1 MKEGNLFLGAG
12 EVNMLKTFSVYDARL
27 SGSAAGGLEGLAMPA
42 APRPEE
48 EVNEALRKVEDF
60 VPPLTV

>member
-1 MKEGNLFLGAG
+1 M
-12 EVNMLKTFSVYDARL
+12 
-27 SGSAAGGLEGLAMPA
+27 AMPA